1 MTNDLLSVRGLQKTF
16 GQVAAVKDVELSVS
30 EAEFVAI
37 VGRSG
42 SGKSTV
48 LNLLSGL
55 EYADE
60 GRILYKQNNITKYS
74 EDELAIWRRKNI
86 GLVFQSFHLISTLD
100 ALENVAFPLYPDRSV
115 SSDERRKRALACLEL
130 VGLGDRATHR
140 PGQLSGGQQQRVAI
154 ARALMGDPSLILAD
168 EPTGNL
174 DSQTGE
180 DIIGLFKNLCQSK
193 QVALIIVT
201 HDEKVAAA
209 ADRIIRM
216 ADGRIV
222 S

>member
-1 MTNDLLSVRGLQKTF
+1 MNDFLLEVNDLNKSF
-16 GQVAAVKDVELSVS
+16 GQVIAVKDAQFSVRES
-30 EAEFVAI
+30 EFVAI

-42 SGKSTV
+42 SGKSTM

-55 EYADE
+55 EYADQGE
-60 GRILYKQNNITKYS
+60 IQYKRMNITTYT
-74 EDELAIWRRKNI
+74 EDELAVWRRTNI
-86 GLVFQSFHLISTLD
+86 GLVFQSFHLISTLS
-100 ALENVAFPLYPDRSV
+100 ALENVAFPLYPDRKLTT
-115 SSDERRKRALACLEL
+115 DERRKRAQECLEL
-130 VGLGDRATHR
+130 VGLSDRAAHR

-154 ARALMGDPSLILAD
+154 ARALIGKPSLILAD

-180 DIIGLFKNLCQSK
+180 EIIALFTKLCK
-193 QVALIIVT
+193 ENKVALIIVT
-201 HDEKVAAA
+201 HDEKIAAA
-209 ADRIIRM
+209 ADRVIRM